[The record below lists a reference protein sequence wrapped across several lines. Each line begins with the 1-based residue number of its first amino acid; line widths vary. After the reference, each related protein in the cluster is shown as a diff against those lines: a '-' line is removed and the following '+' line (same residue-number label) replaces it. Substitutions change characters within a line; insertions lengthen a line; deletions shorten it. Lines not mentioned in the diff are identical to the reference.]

1 MDTLTCLISLTIKE
15 MQIKMSLRFH
25 LTLVRMTTTNN
36 IKHDKYRQDVGREKP
51 LPTVVGVQISIA
63 VTESNVEASQKN

>member
-1 MDTLTCLISLTIKE
+1 
-15 MQIKMSLRFH
+15 
-25 LTLVRMTTTNN
+25 MTTTNN